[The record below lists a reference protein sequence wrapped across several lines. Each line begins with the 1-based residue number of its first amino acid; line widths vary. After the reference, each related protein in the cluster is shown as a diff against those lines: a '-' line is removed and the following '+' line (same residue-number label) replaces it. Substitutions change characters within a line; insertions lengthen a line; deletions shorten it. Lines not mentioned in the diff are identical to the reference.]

1 VSPWLPSKP
10 CGTHGY
16 EIASVLV
23 TADFTDTSTETREI
37 GGQTMFWLLEAPEE
51 RRVDGLSAGVRP

>member
-1 VSPWLPSKP
+1 
-10 CGTHGY
+10 
-16 EIASVLV
+16 V

-51 RRVDGLSAGVRP
+51 RRVEGLSAGVRP

>member
-1 VSPWLPSKP
+1 VAPVEALRYARLRDRERP
-10 CGTHGY
+10 
-16 EIASVLV
+16 V

-51 RRVDGLSAGVRP
+51 RRVEGLSAGVRP